1 VTNNLFSSNDSGSN
15 NGFGGGAYISS
26 PGVFSF
32 SGNMLVE
39 NNSRYGGG
47 VCLFDS
53 GTIIENNIFKSNTAT
68 YGGGIRIRTST
79 SESDIK
85 VPVDHPQVVNNT
97 LVNNSATSFG
107 GGLIGNADPL
117 VMNSIFWNNSAP
129 NGAQVYPGTHEV
141 HYCDVQGGYPGTGN
155 IDLDPGFA
163 DSDYRLLPGSPCI
176 DAAIDS
182 LFAYQIW
189 WYAPDED
196 FGGNPRPDPVGQ
208 KFDIGAWEYPSQVVS
223 VPEPLPGNGTGENVI
238 LLPNYP
244 NPFNP
249 STSIKFV
256 LATSG
261 HVRLRIFGLDGH
273 LVCTLVDDTRN
284 EGLNHARWNG
294 RNASG
299 ESVASGV
306 YFYQLDSGG
315 TRKSGK
321 MVLMK

>member
-1 VTNNLFSSNDSGSN
+1 
-15 NGFGGGAYISS
+15 
-26 PGVFSF
+26 
-32 SGNMLVE
+32 MLVE
-39 NNSRYGGG
+39 NNSLYGGG
-47 VCLFDS
+47 VCLYDS
-53 GTIIENNIFKSNTAT
+53 GTKMENNIFKSNTAT

-79 SESDIK
+79 SESGIKEPLDI
-85 VPVDHPQVVNNT
+85 PQVVNNT

-107 GGLIGNADPL
+107 GGLVSNTDPL
-117 VMNSIFWNNSAP
+117 VMNSIFWDNSAP
-129 NGAQVYPGTHEV
+129 DGAQVYSSTGTLEA

-182 LFAYQIW
+182 LFAYQTW

-208 KFDIGAWEYPSQVVS
+208 KFDIGAWEYSSQVVS

-249 STSIKFV
+249 QTTIVFELSRRESVSLRV
-256 LATSG
+256 LDISG
-261 HVRLRIFGLDGH
+261 RLVRVLIRA
-273 LVCTLVDDTRN
+273 
-284 EGLNHARWNG
+284 ENHTPGRHEVVWNG
-294 RNASG
+294 RDDAG
-299 ESVASGV
+299 RQVASGT
-306 YFYQLDSGG
+306 YFYRLEAGSYSE
-315 TRKSGK
+315 TKR
-321 MVLMK
+321 MVLVK